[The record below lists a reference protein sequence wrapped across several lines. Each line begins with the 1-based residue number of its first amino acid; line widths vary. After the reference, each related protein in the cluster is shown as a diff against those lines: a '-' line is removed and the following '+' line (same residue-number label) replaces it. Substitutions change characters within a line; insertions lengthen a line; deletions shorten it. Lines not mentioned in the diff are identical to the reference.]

1 MSASPTPGQPVVEV
15 RDLRR
20 DFGNVRAL
28 DGLSFTLNAGA
39 PIGLVGPNGAGKTT
53 LFSVLCGFLP
63 PTAGQVLVMG
73 RPPLHADLRG
83 RVAILPQ
90 DAALVKGVPVVRQ
103 LALFAELQGFAGAA
117 ATREAERVL
126 AEVDLADAAG
136 RSAETLSHGMR
147 KRVAIA
153 QAFIGEPELVFLDE
167 PTAGLDPNTAS
178 VITNLI
184 RSLDQRRTFVIS
196 SHNLDDIESLCGSVV
211 IIAKG
216 RLTEHRALSELIA
229 RTSVLTF
236 RLEAE
241 ASTEAITALRAVDGV
256 TQVERGAPGERRL
269 VVHYRD
275 GEGNTAQI
283 RVLQALATAGV
294 AFLEMQRGQSLES
307 KVRELTKK

>member
-1 MSASPTPGQPVVEV
+1 MSASEPRNVVEV

-28 DGLSFTLNAGA
+28 DGMTFNLAAGA

-63 PTAGQVLVMG
+63 PTSGEVKVMG
-73 RPPLHADLRG
+73 RPPLHAELRG

-103 LALFAELQGFAGAA
+103 LALFAELQGFDRAGAL
-117 ATREAERVL
+117 REAERVL
-126 AEVDLADAAG
+126 SVVELADVAG

-178 VITNLI
+178 NITNLI
-184 RSLDQRRTFVIS
+184 RSLDQKRTFVIS
-196 SHNLDDIESLCGSVV
+196 SHNLDDIETLCGSVV
-211 IIAKG
+211 IISKG
-216 RLTEHRALSELIA
+216 KLTEHRTLGELMA

-241 ASTEAITALRAVDGV
+241 ASAESIAMLLAVEGITR
-256 TQVERGAPGERRL
+256 VERGTDGERRL
-269 VVHYRD
+269 VVHYREGD
-275 GEGNTAQI
+275 GSASQI
-283 RVLQALATAGV
+283 RVLQALTAAGV

-307 KVRELTKK
+307 RVRELTR

>member
-1 MSASPTPGQPVVEV
+1 MSEQNPVVEV

-20 DFGNVRAL
+20 EFGNVRAI
-28 DGLSFTLNAGA
+28 DGMSFTLQAGA

-63 PTAGQVLVMG
+63 PTSGEVKVMG

-90 DAALVKGVPVVRQ
+90 DAALVKGVPIARQ
-103 LALFAELQGFAGAA
+103 LALFAELQGFDRAGAG
-117 ATREAERVL
+117 REAERVL
-126 AEVDLADAAG
+126 ELVELADVAG

-167 PTAGLDPNTAS
+167 PTAGLDPNTATN
-178 VITNLI
+178 ITNLI
-184 RSLDQRRTFVIS
+184 RSLDQKRTFVIS

-216 RLTEHRALSELIA
+216 KLTEHRTLGELMA

-241 ASTEAITALRAVDGV
+241 ASGEALAALQAVQGV
-256 TQVERGAPGERRL
+256 TKVERGTDGERRL
-269 VVHYRD
+269 VVHFD
-275 GEGNTAQI
+275 EADANATQI
-283 RVLQALATAGV
+283 RVLQALAQAGV
-294 AFLEMQRGQSLES
+294 VFLEMQRGQSLES
-307 KVRELTKK
+307 RVRELTKR